1 MGATGND
8 IEKLID
14 ALDIELMPSRLSEAG
29 QEINADIAFVA
40 SGGSRVTH
48 SLWESV

>member
-14 ALDIELMPSRLSEAG
+14 ALDIELMASGLSETG
-29 QEINADIAFVA
+29 QEINADVAFIVW
-40 SGGSRVTH
+40 R
-48 SLWESV
+48 